1 MPKLYAAATVD
12 SARSLLKE
20 LPEKPPEQRSVPLSV
35 LIKQL
40 RPEIQEAMS
49 RGNSLEEIAERFRS
63 IDLNVGVGTLRNY
76 IRPPRKKATGTP
88 RRRNGASNG
97 VVTASS
103 SEDDQGGS

>member
-12 SARSLLKE
+12 TARSLLKE
-20 LPEKPPEQRSVPLSV
+20 LPEKPPEQRAVPLSA

-63 IDLNVGVGTLRNY
+63 IDLNVSVGTLRNY
-76 IRPPRKKATGTP
+76 IRPQKKRATGAP
-88 RRRNGASNG
+88 RRRST
-97 VVTASS
+97 VSS
-103 SEDDQGGS
+103 AP

>member
-1 MPKLYAAATVD
+1 VPKLYAAATVD

-49 RGNSLEEIAERFRS
+49 RGNSLEEIAERFRT
-63 IDLNVGVGTLRNY
+63 IDLNVSVGTLRNY
-76 IRPPRKKATGTP
+76 IRSQRKRATGTP
-88 RRRNGASNG
+88 RRRTRPDSNAS
-97 VVTASS
+97 VS
-103 SEDDQGGS
+103 